1 MIWETL
7 TNRFAVSTSIQ
18 KDANSWDFFELNFS
32 PTIYPPIICLKR
44 LFSATC
50 QKKEIPDNVWLSGI
64 CLIFSFVFSDPPGA
78 RTQDPNIKSVVL
90 YLLSY
95 WINPYLLSFECGCKG
110 RTFFYN
116 SKRFQ
121 TFFLSLCHY
130 QQYTLLIYGCWR

>member
-50 QKKEIPDNVWLSGI
+50 QKKERGCVKTKAHPLLF
-64 CLIFSFVFSDPPGA
+64 LI
-78 RTQDPNIKSVVL
+78 
-90 YLLSY
+90 
-95 WINPYLLSFECGCKG
+95 
-110 RTFFYN
+110 
-116 SKRFQ
+116 
-121 TFFLSLCHY
+121 
-130 QQYTLLIYGCWR
+130 